1 MKIKTLLCSIAL
13 TALLAS
19 CTTVQYQYSEARIA
33 DANTDVFVIP
43 PTARVDVNPILFED
57 TWTFEG
63 KELNALM
70 YTGINSE
77 VLTQRLKIAATHKT
91 LKKHEGDILVA
102 PLFNIISERD
112 GRRFIV
118 TIRGHVGTFTDW
130 NKDTEGYID
139 LQKAIISSERQV
151 EVITR

>member
-33 DANTDVFVIP
+33 EANTDVFVIP

-77 VLTQRLKIAATHKT
+77 VLTQRLKIAAASLSPYVDMWAHSLTGTKIPRT
-91 LKKHEGDILVA
+91 ISTFKR
-102 PLFNIISERD
+102 PLLALSVKWKSSPDRCTNNHSVI
-112 GRRFIV
+112 
-118 TIRGHVGTFTDW
+118 
-130 NKDTEGYID
+130 NA
-139 LQKAIISSERQV
+139 QKESLL
-151 EVITR
+151 

>member
-19 CTTVQYQYSEARIA
+19 CTTVQY
-33 DANTDVFVIP
+33 P

-130 NKDTEGYID
+130 NKDTEDYFD